1 MSTAQAVRG
10 HVTRTPVG
18 RFIWP
23 ARLEGS
29 RRAVE
34 VEMSRLA
41 AEGEVIRVRKGLYWK
56 GPRTRVGMPLPRPLE
71 VALEVA
77 GPGSGPAGVS
87 AAYSLGLTTQIPAI
101 EQVAVP
107 GRVPSAV
114 AGVRFVSRSIERRIA
129 GLRPVE
135 VALIEVL
142 RDGPAIIEQPW
153 ASVTAVV
160 ERLIAAS
167 GIRPE
172 LVVTQLGEEH
182 HVAARQRWNDLGL
195 FEVVRV

>member
-1 MSTAQAVRG
+1 VA
-10 HVTRTPVG
+10 RTPVR

-71 VALEVA
+71 VAMEVA

-172 LVVTQLGEEH
+172 LVMTQLGEEH

-195 FEVVRV
+195 AEVVRA

>member
-1 MSTAQAVRG
+1 M
-10 HVTRTPVG
+10 
-18 RFIWP
+18 
-23 ARLEGS
+23 
-29 RRAVE
+29 
-34 VEMSRLA
+34 
-41 AEGEVIRVRKGLYWK
+41 
-56 GPRTRVGMPLPRPLE
+56 
-71 VALEVA
+71 EVA

-167 GIRPE
+167 EIRPE

-195 FEVVRV
+195 AEVVRA